1 MNILSTFINS
11 GEKRPRSESPT
22 PDDPLETT
30 VLTALQKFLP
40 SLVAQM
46 SEKVVDTL
54 KATIEVTVAA
64 AVEPLKTEIGQLA
77 SRVGTIE
84 EQFTFLGS
92 NIDSILDAKVDSKVA
107 TRVGTVDETVR
118 ATYEAID
125 NNVNHCLL
133 SIETLERKFRS
144 PHAILFGVAESLG
157 EKHLAEVKTLLGAP
171 SIYETIR
178 LGKHSPT
185 APRPRPV
192 LIKFTSVAAKHAAYK
207 KAKDLRRQFSVS
219 MDDDLIP
226 QQKAA
231 RMRRQPEVHTLR
243 GEGWIT
249 FWRGDQL
256 FKVKAGGSSSQG
268 ASGCSCCSC
277 SCCSYCRSC
286 SHLLPSCGPDP
297 LYLLWGCG
305 SISYV
310 CLGICWPSPS
320 LYSYFECPWIIR
332 V

>member
-1 MNILSTFINS
+1 MNIFSTFINS

-125 NNVNHCLL
+125 NNVNHCL
-133 SIETLERKFRS
+133 
-144 PHAILFGVAESLG
+144 H
-157 EKHLAEVKTLLGAP
+157 
-171 SIYETIR
+171 
-178 LGKHSPT
+178 
-185 APRPRPV
+185 
-192 LIKFTSVAAKHAAYK
+192 
-207 KAKDLRRQFSVS
+207 
-219 MDDDLIP
+219 
-226 QQKAA
+226 
-231 RMRRQPEVHTLR
+231 
-243 GEGWIT
+243 
-249 FWRGDQL
+249 
-256 FKVKAGGSSSQG
+256 
-268 ASGCSCCSC
+268 
-277 SCCSYCRSC
+277 
-286 SHLLPSCGPDP
+286 
-297 LYLLWGCG
+297 
-305 SISYV
+305 
-310 CLGICWPSPS
+310 
-320 LYSYFECPWIIR
+320 
-332 V
+332 

>member
-1 MNILSTFINS
+1 MPRDCQPRGTRASRPSGPAWGPTPGSDHRCTASVLSDCS
-11 GEKRPRSESPT
+11 GSLIDTRPRSSS
-22 PDDPLETT
+22 LSSRS
-30 VLTALQKFLP
+30 LQ
-40 SLVAQM
+40 
-46 SEKVVDTL
+46 
-54 KATIEVTVAA
+54 
-64 AVEPLKTEIGQLA
+64 
-77 SRVGTIE
+77 
-84 EQFTFLGS
+84 
-92 NIDSILDAKVDSKVA
+92 
-107 TRVGTVDETVR
+107 R

-207 KAKDLRRQFSVS
+207 KAKDLRRQFNVS
-219 MDDDLIP
+219 MDDDLTP

-256 FKVKAGGSSSQG
+256 FKVKAGGAPLKVPVGAPAAPAHAAPTAAPAPTSSPAAGLTPSTSSG
-268 ASGCSCCSC
+268 AAG
-277 SCCSYCRSC
+277 
-286 SHLLPSCGPDP
+286 
-297 LYLLWGCG
+297 
-305 SISYV
+305 
-310 CLGICWPSPS
+310 PSPM
-320 LYSYFECPWIIR
+320 CA
-332 V
+332 

>member
-1 MNILSTFINS
+1 MNLLSTFINS

-219 MDDDLIP
+219 MDDDLTP

-231 RMRRQPEVHTLR
+231 RMSRQPEVHTLR

-256 FKVKAGGSSSQG
+256 FKVKAGGAPLKVPVGAPAAHAHAAPTAAPAPTSSPAAGLTPSTSSG
-268 ASGCSCCSC
+268 AAG
-277 SCCSYCRSC
+277 
-286 SHLLPSCGPDP
+286 
-297 LYLLWGCG
+297 
-305 SISYV
+305 
-310 CLGICWPSPS
+310 PSPM
-320 LYSYFECPWIIR
+320 CA
-332 V
+332 